1 MGQAQPLAGWCWVFS
16 VVHAQMGPCSYI
28 ELRVWRCR
36 TNRRTHHSDMPR
48 TSGTYRNTW
57 TDGFGCRHTMLA
69 EYHHCQHLKMW
80 NPSKRRRRR
89 GYFKTVFLPFPTPGY
104 LEVFSSVLCTWRTLS
119 FFARVYFEFIFYILA
134 LLNILSIFALLIQ
147 QSDQGKNYHK
157 LFLGIQNAC
166 PAGLNWFCAST
177 HVKIIILWP

>member
-28 ELRVWRCR
+28 EMRVSRCR

-57 TDGFGCRHTMLA
+57 TDSFGCRHTMLA

-80 NPSKRRRRR
+80 IPSKRRRRSCLCFAEPVVGVHRSVARIISSSKALHMNQLGDLHASLASR
-89 GYFKTVFLPFPTPGY
+89 GHCKLP
-104 LEVFSSVLCTWRTLS
+104 
-119 FFARVYFEFIFYILA
+119 VY
-134 LLNILSIFALLIQ
+134 
-147 QSDQGKNYHK
+147 
-157 LFLGIQNAC
+157 
-166 PAGLNWFCAST
+166 P
-177 HVKIIILWP
+177 

>member
-69 EYHHCQHLKMW
+69 ECHHCQHLKMW
-80 NPSKRRRRR
+80 IPSKRRRRTFGKIAFGKYKHKIVIKER
-89 GYFKTVFLPFPTPGY
+89 EREREREKENLFD
-104 LEVFSSVLCTWRTLS
+104 
-119 FFARVYFEFIFYILA
+119 
-134 LLNILSIFALLIQ
+134 FALRTDTIIRLIIHK
-147 QSDQGKNYHK
+147 KNH
-157 LFLGIQNAC
+157 
-166 PAGLNWFCAST
+166 
-177 HVKIIILWP
+177 

>member
-1 MGQAQPLAGWCWVFS
+1 MGQAQPLAGWCWALS

-80 NPSKRRRRR
+80 IPSKRRRRR
-89 GYFKTVFLPFPTPGY
+89 RRQTKLH
-104 LEVFSSVLCTWRTLS
+104 LQFSRRQIFNVEMIDFSMTASSLATRLRLVHFTQYTRT
-119 FFARVYFEFIFYILA
+119 YI
-134 LLNILSIFALLIQ
+134 
-147 QSDQGKNYHK
+147 
-157 LFLGIQNAC
+157 
-166 PAGLNWFCAST
+166 ST
-177 HVKIIILWP
+177 IH

>member
-36 TNRRTHHSDMPR
+36 TNRRTHYSDMPR
-48 TSGTYRNTW
+48 TLGTYRNTW

-80 NPSKRRRRR
+80 NPSKRRRLLFF
-89 GYFKTVFLPFPTPGY
+89 FKMFPQ
-104 LEVFSSVLCTWRTLS
+104 LCTLFTLASLFKVLKSSKPNTLIS
-119 FFARVYFEFIFYILA
+119 FSYSF
-134 LLNILSIFALLIQ
+134 SQLI
-147 QSDQGKNYHK
+147 
-157 LFLGIQNAC
+157 
-166 PAGLNWFCAST
+166 
-177 HVKIIILWP
+177 

>member
-16 VVHAQMGPCSYI
+16 VVRAQMGPCSYI

-48 TSGTYRNTW
+48 TSGTHRNTW

-80 NPSKRRRRR
+80 IPPKRRKRWLETIIHMPFLLHYWSRWDKDHFQE
-89 GYFKTVFLPFPTPGY
+89 GTFCKSQAAICPLYEILPSICHCIPFK
-104 LEVFSSVLCTWRTLS
+104 
-119 FFARVYFEFIFYILA
+119 
-134 LLNILSIFALLIQ
+134 
-147 QSDQGKNYHK
+147 
-157 LFLGIQNAC
+157 
-166 PAGLNWFCAST
+166 
-177 HVKIIILWP
+177 

>member
-48 TSGTYRNTW
+48 TSGTHRNIW
-57 TDGFGCRHTMLA
+57 TDRFGCRHTMLA

-80 NPSKRRRRR
+80 N
-89 GYFKTVFLPFPTPGY
+89 LPKEEEEPT
-104 LEVFSSVLCTWRTLS
+104 SSVKRIWFHDCRVTRLHQMQSYSFILS
-119 FFARVYFEFIFYILA
+119 YENLINFLTAIQVFRSWIVVKLRHLISTFETANYKTKARQSIERKLFIFVLTCLFHT
-134 LLNILSIFALLIQ
+134 LLR
-147 QSDQGKNYHK
+147 Y
-157 LFLGIQNAC
+157 
-166 PAGLNWFCAST
+166 
-177 HVKIIILWP
+177 

>member
-57 TDGFGCRHTMLA
+57 TDGFGCPHTMLA

-80 NPSKRRRRR
+80 NPSKRRRRSSR
-89 GYFKTVFLPFPTPGY
+89 LASLLLRRKAAVTVF
-104 LEVFSSVLCTWRTLS
+104 VLMSFRRLQKCTVEA
-119 FFARVYFEFIFYILA
+119 FA
-134 LLNILSIFALLIQ
+134 LSIPTRNMVISTTTWDRVFGCCSDDIAEVLLS
-147 QSDQGKNYHK
+147 QSH
-157 LFLGIQNAC
+157 IR
-166 PAGLNWFCAST
+166 
-177 HVKIIILWP
+177 

>member
-36 TNRRTHHSDMPR
+36 TNSRTNHSDMPR

-69 EYHHCQHLKMW
+69 EYHHCQNLISKQWMIQQFNNIAVLLLFLTWMW
-80 NPSKRRRRR
+80 IPSERRRRR
-89 GYFKTVFLPFPTPGY
+89 HLI
-104 LEVFSSVLCTWRTLS
+104 TLIS
-119 FFARVYFEFIFYILA
+119 ILDQLYAQRGSPLYNLVY
-134 LLNILSIFALLIQ
+134 
-147 QSDQGKNYHK
+147 
-157 LFLGIQNAC
+157 NAS
-166 PAGLNWFCAST
+166 LYNVEK
-177 HVKIIILWP
+177 VKSHS

>member
-28 ELRVWRCR
+28 ELQVWRCR

-80 NPSKRRRRR
+80 NSSKRRRRNSILFVLTELVLHCDFIISNTICVVLLR
-89 GYFKTVFLPFPTPGY
+89 VQAQLIFRFAFELSY
-104 LEVFSSVLCTWRTLS
+104 LMMVK
-119 FFARVYFEFIFYILA
+119 YI
-134 LLNILSIFALLIQ
+134 
-147 QSDQGKNYHK
+147 
-157 LFLGIQNAC
+157 
-166 PAGLNWFCAST
+166 
-177 HVKIIILWP
+177 

>member
-1 MGQAQPLAGWCWVFS
+1 MGQAQPLAGWCWVFL

-57 TDGFGCRHTMLA
+57 TDGFGCRHSMLA

-89 GYFKTVFLPFPTPGY
+89 RLPCIQ
-104 LEVFSSVLCTWRTLS
+104 FSLRSLP
-119 FFARVYFEFIFYILA
+119 
-134 LLNILSIFALLIQ
+134 
-147 QSDQGKNYHK
+147 YHK
-157 LFLGIQNAC
+157 QYFSQLLC
-166 PAGLNWFCAST
+166 PPVSVSSL
-177 HVKIIILWP
+177 VKLQCVVYRQRIGCKTTVSIIFRIVKLAVVCKQ

>member
-16 VVHAQMGPCSYI
+16 VVHAQMGSCSYI
-28 ELRVWRCR
+28 ELRVWRCL

-48 TSGTYRNTW
+48 TSGTYRNM

-89 GYFKTVFLPFPTPGY
+89 RRRRTKKSAFSTQNLLQTMDFFPAHLAATSCCLCSQTFANALRFSMKNDAWQKFKCNKSLSKFVF
-104 LEVFSSVLCTWRTLS
+104 
-119 FFARVYFEFIFYILA
+119 
-134 LLNILSIFALLIQ
+134 
-147 QSDQGKNYHK
+147 
-157 LFLGIQNAC
+157 
-166 PAGLNWFCAST
+166 
-177 HVKIIILWP
+177 